1 MNKNEFIKKI
11 KDINL
16 IKLLYVI
23 AAFVFII
30 PSIVYF
36 VKNKTVLGFK
46 KEFRFLLND
55 VNTLKQTIAYL
66 IIITILISIYF
77 LIIKRRKELFKDIK
91 SVIIFILIISSIFV
105 FTIPML
111 SSDVFYYLGIG
122 RLNGEYGQNP
132 YYISMAEY
140 VDANPDLD
148 INSDTVMLQGYNSY
162 WAKTTV
168 VYGPIWTIICSIVSK
183 LSLGNIDFGLLV
195 FKLVNLTIHILN
207 CCIIYKLSKKKIFV
221 LLYGLNPF
229 ILLEAIVNVH
239 NDIFM
244 ILFIL
249 LALYYLLK
257 KKNLVLSVVFLA
269 IATCIKYFTILLLP
283 FFVIY
288 HFKNEKALIRIFKCI
303 KYGLFFVLLV
313 FIPYILYIRDFTVFA
328 GIWEQQRKITKSLYL
343 VIRQF
348 LPGYEKIINY
358 ALYIFI
364 YCFIL
369 KNILFLFNPKINF
382 KKEMKYNFYLILI
395 FLFVLIT
402 NFQPWYIMWL
412 IPFMLYQKASNIKLI
427 IQTGLISMYANSVFL
442 IYGENWR
449 YGVQF
454 YLILIIGMILFYLY
468 NNKNKIKKHIKNIG
482 GSLFG

>member
-269 IATCIKYFTILLLP
+269 IATCIKYFTILLIII
-283 FFVIY
+283 FFY
-288 HFKNEKALIRIFKCI
+288 FNSFYFRI
-303 KYGLFFVLLV
+303 
-313 FIPYILYIRDFTVFA
+313 
-328 GIWEQQRKITKSLYL
+328 
-343 VIRQF
+343 
-348 LPGYEKIINY
+348 N
-358 ALYIFI
+358 
-364 YCFIL
+364 L
-369 KNILFLFNPKINF
+369 KLFNIVNIVFFFSWNF
-382 KKEMKYNFYLILI
+382 GHAI
-395 FLFVLIT
+395 FTFIT
-402 NFQPWYIMWL
+402 
-412 IPFMLYQKASNIKLI
+412 
-427 IQTGLISMYANSVFL
+427 
-442 IYGENWR
+442 
-449 YGVQF
+449 
-454 YLILIIGMILFYLY
+454 
-468 NNKNKIKKHIKNIG
+468 
-482 GSLFG
+482 